1 MPPSTGGHHCGEKS
15 KARIAEPVRH
25 LLPPSTGGLHCG
37 ALAVDRCPKN
47 ASFSRLLLAGSI
59 AAFCLFSLPFRHC
72 SFSRLLLA
80 GSIAAPFGRS
90 PATWA
95 PRVFSALFSRGA
107 LGDVSAAAPAPIR
120 DTFFSCFC
128 RGPSGGGS
136 PPAWL

>member
-80 GSIAAPFGRS
+80 GSIAASFGCFR
-90 PATWA
+90 ATWA
-95 PRVFSALFSRGA
+95 TWAFPPFYWRGPLRPLFTAG
-107 LGDVSAAAPAPIR
+107 PAPPVHA
-120 DTFFSCFC
+120 F
-128 RGPSGGGS
+128 
-136 PPAWL
+136 PPFLPPRPLRASLLCA